1 MATKQQ
7 GSFRPACRV
16 EAEGDTWIDDHHT
29 NEDIALAL
37 GTALSQVGSVDVF
50 LSTALVPPVFATQR
64 IHI

>member
-37 GTALSQVGSVDVF
+37 GTALSQVGSVEV
-50 LSTALVPPVFATQR
+50 LYRQLVCRLCLQPNAST
-64 IHI
+64 

>member
-1 MATKQQ
+1 M
-7 GSFRPACRV
+7 